1 MAKYLFHASYSPE
14 GIKGLQRDEGSGRRQ
29 AVQQLLESC
38 GGKLECMY
46 YALGEDDVV
55 IIADLPDNVAAS
67 ALSLT
72 VSASGL
78 VRVRTTALMTI
89 EEPTGRSP
97 RPPDTAPPAPDGR

>member
-14 GIKGLQRDEGSGRRQ
+14 GLKGLQKDKAAGRHTAVRQ
-29 AVQQLLESC
+29 VLESV

-72 VSASGL
+72 VSATGL
-78 VRVRTTALMTI
+78 VRTRTTALLTI
-89 EEPTGRSP
+89 EET
-97 RPPDTAPPAPDGR
+97 DKALAATARYRGPGT

>member
-14 GIKGLQRDEGSGRRQ
+14 GLKGLQKDKASGRLAAVRQ
-29 AVQQLLESC
+29 IAESV

-67 ALSLT
+67 AISLT
-72 VSASGL
+72 VSAAGL
-78 VRVRTTALMTI
+78 VRTRTTALMTI
-89 EEPTGRSP
+89 EETDKALAMNVGYRKPG
-97 RPPDTAPPAPDGR
+97 G